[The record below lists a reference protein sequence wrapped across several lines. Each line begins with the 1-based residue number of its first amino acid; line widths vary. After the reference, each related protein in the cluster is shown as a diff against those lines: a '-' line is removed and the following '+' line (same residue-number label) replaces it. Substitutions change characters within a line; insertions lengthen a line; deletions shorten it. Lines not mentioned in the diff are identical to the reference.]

1 MWHWEENPDIWLKS
15 SRAALSAPSR
25 LAAETT
31 AQRKEAAVC
40 PLKSRGEIKRLK
52 GKETARDKM
61 GSFRSRRRNAAE
73 NENHL
78 KALGVIKWNSHSYS
92 TQELLSVYMRLLFYF
107 MYMIIL
113 YREVWKEL

>member
-1 MWHWEENPDIWLKS
+1 MWRWEENPDTWLKS
-15 SRAALSAPSR
+15 SGAVLSAASR
-25 LAAETT
+25 PAAKT
-31 AQRKEAAVC
+31 AAQGKDEAVC
-40 PLKSRGEIKRLK
+40 PLKPRGERRLQ
-52 GKETARDKM
+52 GKEMAWDKK

>member
-1 MWHWEENPDIWLKS
+1 MWLWEENPDIWL
-15 SRAALSAPSR
+15 RAQEQGYQVP
-25 LAAETT
+25 AETT
-31 AQRKEAAVC
+31 AQRDNKAAC
-40 PLKSRGEIKRLK
+40 PPKSSRETRGLK
-52 GKETARDKM
+52 GKETAWDKM

-78 KALGVIKWNSHSYS
+78 KALGVMKWNSHSYS

-113 YREVWKEL
+113 YREVWEEL

>member
-1 MWHWEENPDIWLKS
+1 MTFGLELRSGAISSLLKPQLKGTTKLPVPRNP
-15 SRAALSAPSR
+15 
-25 LAAETT
+25 AEKI
-31 AQRKEAAVC
+31 Q
-40 PLKSRGEIKRLK
+40 GLK
-52 GKETARDKM
+52 GKETAWDKI

-78 KALGVIKWNSHSYS
+78 KALGVMKWNSHSYS

>member
-1 MWHWEENPDIWLKS
+1 MTFGLELR
-15 SRAALSAPSR
+15 SRAISSLLKPQPKGTTKLPVPPKFSR
-25 LAAETT
+25 KI
-31 AQRKEAAVC
+31 Q
-40 PLKSRGEIKRLK
+40 GLK
-52 GKETARDKM
+52 GKEIAWDKM
-61 GSFRSRRRNAAE
+61 GSFRSHRRNAAE

-78 KALGVIKWNSHSYS
+78 KALGVMKWNSHSYS

>member
-1 MWHWEENPDIWLKS
+1 MWHWEELPDIWPKS

-25 LAAETT
+25 LMAEPT
-31 AQRKEAAVC
+31 ARSKDEAAC
-40 PLKSRGEIKRLK
+40 PPKSRGEIKRLK
-52 GKETARDKM
+52 GKEMAWDKM
-61 GSFRSRRRNAAE
+61 GSFRSCRRNAAE

-78 KALGVIKWNSHSYS
+78 KALGVIKWNSHSYC